1 MTVYSTKGPGFPGLF
16 LCYFTAKPS
25 RVRHLQTLLVF
36 FFWGWMGMTVGYAQV
51 NPYQV
56 QVSGA
61 LLLSQPAAFEQN
73 VLVPLA
79 AEGWLSQ
86 TEMPSPVLLDLN
98 VEVPVGKLKGGIY
111 FSYRFSTFSNSVE
124 RAFNEGVSAIDSR
137 VWSSVR
143 MTGIRLGVD
152 WVDFFNKERT
162 NSKRLFLV
170 TNLRAGGGVQF
181 SVLTFR
187 AGNPEVAGLTNSRQ
201 AAFAPAFDL
210 GAEFIAGFRLG
221 KHWGLGAQAGYTFS
235 ETGRLSFDHPNG
247 RIPRAFQAN
256 SYSWSGVSFGLSIA
270 YSFAL

>member
-16 LCYFTAKPS
+16 LCYFAAKPVL
-25 RVRHLQTLLVF
+25 VRHLKTLLVF
-36 FFWGWMGMTVGYAQV
+36 FFWGWMGMAVGYAQV

-73 VLVPLA
+73 VLAPLA

-111 FSYRFSTFSNSVE
+111 FSYRFSTFSSSVE

-152 WVDFFNKERT
+152 WVDFLNKERT
-162 NSKRLFLV
+162 DGNRLFLV

-187 AGNPEVAGLTNSRQ
+187 TGNPEVAGLTNSRQ

-210 GAEFIAGFRLG
+210 GAELIAGFRLG

-235 ETGRLSFDHPNG
+235 ETGRLAFDHPNG
-247 RIPRAFQAN
+247 RIPGAFQAN